1 MGFADEP
8 GFRAGTCKPFYFYD
22 LKNEKATSL
31 KIFPVTCMDA
41 TFIYYLEKSAEKS
54 LLQILNL
61 LKEVKKVNGTFIPI
75 FHNEIIAEK
84 SWNLVHQRTIQQIK
98 SYLKTV

>member
-1 MGFADEP
+1 
-8 GFRAGTCKPFYFYD
+8 
-22 LKNEKATSL
+22 
-31 KIFPVTCMDA
+31 MDA

-54 LLQILNL
+54 LMQILNL
-61 LKEVKKVNGTFIPI
+61 LKEVKKVNGIFIPI
-75 FHNEIIAEK
+75 FHNEVIAEK